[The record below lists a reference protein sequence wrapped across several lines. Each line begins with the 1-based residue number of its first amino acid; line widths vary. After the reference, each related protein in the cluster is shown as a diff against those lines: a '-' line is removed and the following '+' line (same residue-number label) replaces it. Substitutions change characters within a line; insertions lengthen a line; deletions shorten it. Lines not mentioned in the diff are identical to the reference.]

1 MELEDIWPCIMANN
15 IQIKFSSDDLSAI
28 NLGDQN
34 RFAFHIRSRDEI
46 TKRIND
52 AAPAAIH
59 N

>member
-1 MELEDIWPCIMANN
+1 MANN
-15 IQIKFSSDDLSAI
+15 IQIKLSSDDLSAI

-34 RFAFHIRSRDEI
+34 RFAFHVRPHEEI
-46 TKRIND
+46 AKRVND